1 MSKKSEE
8 EKKLIPS
15 ESSIEATDC
24 TKSKSGAQ
32 HDSTTGTTPR
42 VDGTTG
48 TTQPADGDVFKKMAQ
63 EEEDIYGGTTDEET
77 GKIKM
82 LLRTVIIL

>member
-24 TKSKSGAQ
+24 TKSKSGTQ
-32 HDSTTGTTPR
+32 HDSITGTKP

>member
-8 EKKLIPS
+8 EKKVIPS
-15 ESSIEATDC
+15 KSTIEATDC
-24 TKSKSGAQ
+24 TKSKSGTQ
-32 HDSTTGTTPR
+32 HDSTIGTTQP

-48 TTQPADGDVFKKMAQ
+48 TTQPPDGDVFKKMAQ
-63 EEEDIYGGTTDEET
+63 EEEDIYGGTTDEDT

-82 LLRTVIIL
+82 LLMTVIIL